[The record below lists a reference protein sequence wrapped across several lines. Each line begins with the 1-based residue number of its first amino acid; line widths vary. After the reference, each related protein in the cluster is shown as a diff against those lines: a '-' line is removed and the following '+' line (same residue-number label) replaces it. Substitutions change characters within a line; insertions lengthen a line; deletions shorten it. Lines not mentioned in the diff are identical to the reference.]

1 MAKQGFTLVEIVVV
15 VVIVGIL
22 TTIGFPVYHNIVENS
37 KAKVCETN
45 LKTLQTS
52 LDIYALDNDTMPASL
67 SQLPQKYIR
76 MAYKQVL
83 SGKDAWKI
91 KLAFIIVDWKEHGI
105 AHAAFLKD
113 DVARGNITL
122 VTCPMD
128 LTGPSKGGISY
139 GVNAS
144 LANMS
149 SIDYRKLPPATV
161 LIGDSDSA
169 TFSGVDGLARRH
181 KQYSFFS
188 PQPYYQAVTKEGS
201 LVTNLSSA
209 PAGSNSSGG
218 SGDCQA
224 KKKQCM
230 DNCTTSTCRQGCID
244 LFQDCK

>member
-45 LKTLQTS
+45 LKTLQTA

-67 SQLPQKYIR
+67 SLLPQKYIR

-91 KLAFIIVDWKEHGI
+91 KLAFIIEDLNEYGI
-105 AHAAFLKD
+105 AYAAFLKD
-113 DVARGNITL
+113 DIARGNITL

-128 LTGPSKGGISY
+128 LTGPSQGGISY

-181 KQYSFFS
+181 KQYGIFS
-188 PQPYYQAVTKEGS
+188 NQPYYQAVTKEGS
-201 LVTNLSSA
+201 LATNLSTAAAS
-209 PAGSNSSGG
+209 SNSGG
-218 SGDCQA
+218 GDCQS